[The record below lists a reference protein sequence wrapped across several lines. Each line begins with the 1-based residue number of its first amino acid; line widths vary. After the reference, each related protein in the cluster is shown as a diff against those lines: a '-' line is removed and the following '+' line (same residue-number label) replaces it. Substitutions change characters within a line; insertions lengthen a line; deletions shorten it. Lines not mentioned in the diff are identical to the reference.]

1 MRRAAARLAAAGL
14 AGCIGAV
21 AAAEFLSAPQRVE
34 EVEALCRF
42 VAQDYA
48 YLDAAGVDWDAA
60 CAEQRRT
67 ALEPADRN
75 THVHR
80 LERLLRELHDAH
92 VHLGTHT
99 PGSPR
104 LVPSQTDAL
113 ARWQEGR
120 ARITAVRGAA
130 AAAGL
135 REGDELVAI
144 DGVAVA
150 EAAAAYEPRHL
161 RGANPA
167 ARDHALRVALAGRH
181 ERDEIVLD
189 VAAPGGTRR
198 IAYRAAPARPAA
210 PLDAALEGGVLH
222 LRVNDSL
229 GDDALVA
236 AFDLALD
243 QPGVR
248 GLVLD
253 LRDTGSGGN
262 SRVAR
267 GLMGRLVDRLRPYQ
281 VHEAVGEARASGIRR
296 VWIEQVAPRGRFF
309 RGPVAVLVGPWTGSM
324 GEGIAI
330 GLHGARGTPVFG
342 RPMAGLLGALG
353 EEQLPHSGIAVRLPT
368 ERLSHVDGTPREAFV
383 PCAVRWRAGAS
394 REAAELDAARAWVL
408 RAAATPASPAG
419 GRPRCPAS

>member
-1 MRRAAARLAAAGL
+1 MRRAAARLAAAGF
-14 AGCIGAV
+14 AAFVGAA
-21 AAAEFLSAPQRVE
+21 AAAEFLDAPQRVE
-34 EVEALCRF
+34 EVDALCRF
-42 VAQDYA
+42 VAEEYA
-48 YLDAAGVDWDAA
+48 YLESADVDWDAA
-60 CAEQRRT
+60 CAEGRRS
-67 ALEPADRN
+67 ALEAADRDA
-75 THVHR
+75 HVHR
-80 LERLLRELHDAH
+80 LEALLRELHDAH
-92 VHLGTHT
+92 AHLGTHT

-113 ARWQEGR
+113 ARWQDGR
-120 ARITAVRGAA
+120 ARVTAVRGAA

-135 REGDELVAI
+135 REGDELIAI

-150 EAAAAYEPRHL
+150 EAARVYEARYL

-167 ARDHALRVALAGRH
+167 ARDQALRVALAGRH

-189 VAAPGGTRR
+189 VAAPGGSRR
-198 IAYRAAPARPAA
+198 FAYRPASARAAA
-210 PLDAALEGGVLH
+210 PLEATLERGVLH
-222 LRVNDSL
+222 VRVNDAL

-243 QPGVR
+243 APGVR

-267 GLMGRLVDRLRPYQ
+267 GLMGRLVERLRPYQ

-296 VWIEQVAPRGRFF
+296 VWIEQVAPRGRVF

-324 GEGIAI
+324 GEGLAI
-330 GLHGARGTPVFG
+330 GLNGARGAPVFG
-342 RPMAGLLGALG
+342 RPMARLLGALG
-353 EEQLPHSGIAVRLPT
+353 EITLPHSGIAVRIPT
-368 ERLSHVDGTPREAFV
+368 ERLSHVDGTPRETFV
-383 PCAVRWRAGAS
+383 PCAVAPRAGQS
-394 REAAELDAARAWVL
+394 REAAELAAARAWVL
-408 RAAATPASPAG
+408 RGAGATPSRAA